1 MYVKYEIS
9 LHPIHVSSVPLSQ
22 YSGSHFVCSLVNRHP
37 DWRII
42 NFDNLDYCSNL
53 RNLESVE
60 ENENYTFIRGDICN
74 PRLVNHIFA
83 TENIDIV
90 FHFAAQTHVETSFV
104 WPSRYHMVNVEGTR
118 VLLKAAFEAKVEK
131 FIYISTDEVYG
142 ESLYKEL
149 DETSPRRPNNPYSV
163 SKAAAECLVLSYRE
177 IHKFPV
183 IITRSN
189 NVYGPRQYLEKVI
202 PKFVSFLQLNKKC
215 TIQGTS
221 PQSRHFLY
229 VDDAIEAFHTIL
241 ERGMVGETYNIGTDF
256 EISIIQLAREL
267 IKMCVLQV
275 RHVPDAELDDW
286 LEFVP
291 DRPVV
296 DLRYPV
302 NCEKLWRLGW
312 KPAVSWA
319 EGIRRTV
326 KWYQENPDFWPDVK
340 AEDQPISFESDT
352 RDQ

>member
-1 MYVKYEIS
+1 MDFVKTVLVTGGAGFI
-9 LHPIHVSSVPLSQ
+9 
-22 YSGSHFVCSLVNRHP
+22 GSHFVCSLVNRHP

-83 TENIDIV
+83 TESIDIV
-90 FHFAAQTHVETSFV
+90 FHFAAQTHVETSFL

-142 ESLYKEL
+142 ESLYKVN
-149 DETSPRRPNNPYSV
+149 ETSPRRPNNPYSV

-177 IHKFPV
+177 RHKFPV

-189 NVYGPRQYLEKVI
+189 NVYGPRQYLEKVNI
-202 PKFVSFLQLNKKC
+202 VSIFF
-215 TIQGTS
+215 ISGTS

-241 ERGMVGETYNIGTDF
+241 ERGTVGETYNIGTDF

-267 IKMCVLQV
+267 IKMV

-340 AEDQPISFESDT
+340 PEDQPITFEPDT

>member
-1 MYVKYEIS
+1 MDFVKTVLVTGGAGFI
-9 LHPIHVSSVPLSQ
+9 
-22 YSGSHFVCSLVNRHP
+22 GSHFVCSLVNRHP

-83 TENIDIV
+83 TESIDIV
-90 FHFAAQTHVETSFV
+90 FHFAAQTHVETSFL

-118 VLLKAAFEAKVEK
+118 VLLKAAFEA
-131 FIYISTDEVYG
+131 
-142 ESLYKEL
+142 KEL

-177 IHKFPV
+177 RHKFPV

-241 ERGMVGETYNIGTDF
+241 ERGTVGETYNIGTDF

-267 IKMCVLQV
+267 IKMV

-340 AEDQPISFESDT
+340 PEDQPITFEPDT

>member
-1 MYVKYEIS
+1 MGFVKTVLVTGGAGFI
-9 LHPIHVSSVPLSQ
+9 
-22 YSGSHFVCSLVNRHP
+22 GSHFVCSLVNRHP

-42 NFDNLDYCSNL
+42 NFYNWS
-53 RNLESVE
+53 RK

-142 ESLYKEL
+142 ESLYKVN
-149 DETSPRRPNNPYSV
+149 ETSPRRPNNPYSV
-163 SKAAAECLVLSYRE
+163 SKATAECLVLSYRE
-177 IHKFPV
+177 RHKFPV

-221 PQSRHFLY
+221 PQSHHFLY

-256 EISIIQLAREL
+256 HHSTNGRISIIQLAREL
-267 IKMCVLQV
+267 KM
-275 RHVPDAELDDW
+275 
-286 LEFVP
+286 
-291 DRPVV
+291 
-296 DLRYPV
+296 
-302 NCEKLWRLGW
+302 KLWRLGW

-319 EGIRRTV
+319 EGIIRTV
-326 KWYQENPDFWPDVK
+326 KWYQENPEFWPDVK
-340 AEDQPISFESDT
+340 AEDQPITFEPDT

>member
-1 MYVKYEIS
+1 MDFVKTVLVTGGAGFI
-9 LHPIHVSSVPLSQ
+9 
-22 YSGSHFVCSLVNRHP
+22 GSHFVCSLVNRHP

-60 ENENYTFIRGDICN
+60 ENENYTFIRVREL
-74 PRLVNHIFA
+74 PSP
-83 TENIDIV
+83 ENIDIV
-90 FHFAAQTHVETSFV
+90 FHFAAQTQTSFV

-142 ESLYKEL
+142 ESLYKVN
-149 DETSPRRPNNPYSV
+149 ETSPRRPSNPYSV
-163 SKAAAECLVLSYRE
+163 SKAATECLVLSYRE
-177 IHKFPV
+177 RHKVPV

-221 PQSRHFLY
+221 PQSHHFLY
-229 VDDAIEAFHTIL
+229 MDDAIEAFHTIL
-241 ERGMVGETYNIGTDF
+241 ERGMVGETYNIRTDF
-256 EISIIQLAREL
+256 KISIIQLAREL
-267 IKMCVLQV
+267 IKMVG
-275 RHVPDAELDDW
+275 
-286 LEFVP
+286 
-291 DRPVV
+291 
-296 DLRYPV
+296 Y
-302 NCEKLWRLGW
+302 KLWRLGW

-326 KWYQENPDFWPDVK
+326 NWYQENPDFWPDVK
-340 AEDQPISFESDT
+340 PQDQPNTFEPDT

>member
-1 MYVKYEIS
+1 MDFVKTVLVTGGAGFI
-9 LHPIHVSSVPLSQ
+9 
-22 YSGSHFVCSLVNRHP
+22 GSHFVCSLVNRHP

-74 PRLVNHIFA
+74 PCLLKHMFA
-83 TENIDIV
+83 TENIDII

-118 VLLKAAFEAKVEK
+118 VLLKEAFEAKVEK

-163 SKAAAECLVLSYRE
+163 SKSAAECLVLSYRE
-177 IHKFPV
+177 RH
-183 IITRSN
+183 
-189 NVYGPRQYLEKVI
+189 KVI

-241 ERGMVGETYNIGTDF
+241 ERGTVGETYNIGTDF

-267 IKMCVLQV
+267 IKMV

-340 AEDQPISFESDT
+340 PEDQPITFEPNT

>member
-1 MYVKYEIS
+1 MDFVKTVLVTGGAGFI
-9 LHPIHVSSVPLSQ
+9 
-22 YSGSHFVCSLVNRHP
+22 GSHFACSLVNRHP

-60 ENENYTFIRGDICN
+60 EKENYTFIRGDICN
-74 PRLVNHIFA
+74 PHLVNHIFA

-149 DETSPRRPNNPYSV
+149 DESSPRRPNNPYSV

-177 IHKFPV
+177 RHKV
-183 IITRSN
+183 VNTVNRRSTIITT
-189 NVYGPRQYLEKVI
+189 
-202 PKFVSFLQLNKKC
+202 

-229 VDDAIEAFHTIL
+229 VDDAIEAFNTIL
-241 ERGMVGETYNIGTDF
+241 ERGMVGEIYNIGSDF

-267 IKMCVLQV
+267 IKMV

-319 EGIRRTV
+319 EGIRRT
-326 KWYQENPDFWPDVK
+326 
-340 AEDQPISFESDT
+340 ESGGM
-352 RDQ
+352 

>member
-1 MYVKYEIS
+1 MQLKVVYCFCLCMFLFIVK
-9 LHPIHVSSVPLSQ
+9 
-22 YSGSHFVCSLVNRHP
+22 N
-37 DWRII
+37 II
-42 NFDNLDYCSNL
+42 K
-53 RNLESVE
+53 
-60 ENENYTFIRGDICN
+60 TGDICN

-163 SKAAAECLVLSYRE
+163 SKATAECLVLSYRE
-177 IHKFPV
+177 RHKFPV

-202 PKFVSFLQLNKKC
+202 YHYQC

-221 PQSRHFLY
+221 PQSHHFLY

-256 EISIIQLAREL
+256 HHSTNGRISIIQLAREL
-267 IKMCVLQV
+267 KMKGRLC
-275 RHVPDAELDDW
+275 DW
-286 LEFVP
+286 L
-291 DRPVV
+291 
-296 DLRYPV
+296 LR
-302 NCEKLWRLGW
+302 
-312 KPAVSWA
+312 
-319 EGIRRTV
+319 
-326 KWYQENPDFWPDVK
+326 Q
-340 AEDQPISFESDT
+340 
-352 RDQ
+352 

>member
-1 MYVKYEIS
+1 MDFVKTVLVTGGAGFI
-9 LHPIHVSSVPLSQ
+9 
-22 YSGSHFVCSLVNRHP
+22 GSHFVCSLVNRHP

-83 TENIDIV
+83 TESIDIV

-118 VLLKAAFEAKVEK
+118 VLLKEAFEAKVEK

-142 ESLYKEL
+142 ESL
-149 DETSPRRPNNPYSV
+149 
-163 SKAAAECLVLSYRE
+163 
-177 IHKFPV
+177 HKVFPV

-229 VDDAIEAFHTIL
+229 VDDAVEAFHTIL
-241 ERGMVGETYNIGTDF
+241 ERGTVGETYNIGTDF

-267 IKMCVLQV
+267 IKMV

-340 AEDQPISFESDT
+340 PEDQPITFEPDT

>member
-1 MYVKYEIS
+1 MDFVKTVLVTGGAGFI
-9 LHPIHVSSVPLSQ
+9 
-22 YSGSHFVCSLVNRHP
+22 GSHFACSLVNRHP

-60 ENENYTFIRGDICN
+60 EKENYTFIRGDICN
-74 PRLVNHIFA
+74 PHLVNHIFA

-177 IHKFPV
+177 RH
-183 IITRSN
+183 
-189 NVYGPRQYLEKVI
+189 KVI

-229 VDDAIEAFHTIL
+229 VDDAIEAFNTIL
-241 ERGMVGETYNIGTDF
+241 ERGMVGEIYNIGSDF

-267 IKMCVLQV
+267 IKMV

-340 AEDQPISFESDT
+340 AEDQPIT
-352 RDQ
+352 

>member
-1 MYVKYEIS
+1 MDFVKTVLVTGGAGFI
-9 LHPIHVSSVPLSQ
+9 
-22 YSGSHFVCSLVNRHP
+22 GSHFVCSLVNRHP

-74 PRLVNHIFA
+74 PCLLKHMFA
-83 TENIDIV
+83 TENIDII

-118 VLLKAAFEAKVEK
+118 VLLKEAFEAKVEK

-142 ESLYKEL
+142 ESLY
-149 DETSPRRPNNPYSV
+149 
-163 SKAAAECLVLSYRE
+163 
-177 IHKFPV
+177 
-183 IITRSN
+183 
-189 NVYGPRQYLEKVI
+189 KVI

-241 ERGMVGETYNIGTDF
+241 ERGTVGETYNIGTDF

-267 IKMCVLQV
+267 IKMV

-340 AEDQPISFESDT
+340 PEDQPITFEPNT

>member
-1 MYVKYEIS
+1 MDFVKTVLVTGGAGFI
-9 LHPIHVSSVPLSQ
+9 
-22 YSGSHFVCSLVNRHP
+22 GSHFVCSLVNRHP

-74 PRLVNHIFA
+74 PCLLKHMFA

-118 VLLKAAFEAKVEK
+118 VLLKAAFEAMVEK

-163 SKAAAECLVLSYRE
+163 SKSAAECLVLSYRE
-177 IHKFPV
+177 RH
-183 IITRSN
+183 
-189 NVYGPRQYLEKVI
+189 KVI

-241 ERGMVGETYNIGTDF
+241 ERGTVGETYNIGTDF

-267 IKMCVLQV
+267 IKMV

-326 KWYQENPDFWPDVK
+326 KWYKENPDFWPDVK
-340 AEDQPISFESDT
+340 PEDQPITFEPNT

>member
-1 MYVKYEIS
+1 MDFVKTVLVTGGAGFI
-9 LHPIHVSSVPLSQ
+9 
-22 YSGSHFVCSLVNRHP
+22 GSHFVCSLVNRHP

-42 NFDNLDYCSNL
+42 NFDN
-53 RNLESVE
+53 
-60 ENENYTFIRGDICN
+60 GDICN

-90 FHFAAQTHVETSFV
+90 FHFAAQTHVETSFI
-104 WPSRYHMVNVEGTR
+104 WPSRYHMVNVGGTR

-177 IHKFPV
+177 RHKFPV

-241 ERGMVGETYNIGTDF
+241 ERGVVGETYNIGTDF

-275 RHVPDAELDDW
+275 KHVPDAELDDW

-312 KPAVSWA
+312 KPAVSWS

-340 AEDQPISFESDT
+340 PITFELDT